1 MTNKIKYNDYP
12 NKEEFCKLYESL
24 SQQKL
29 AEFYGCNKLR
39 IRKWIDYFG
48 LSRRKRGGGNN
59 RKYLIDETQLK
70 KLVANGHS
78 NTEILEILNI
88 ECIGSLNKWLK
99 KFNIKR
105 TYNTKEHKVYHR
117 KVRWLTEK
125 IYSQHKNIINPNS
138 YPRTLCG
145 VEGGY
150 QLDHIVGVSDCFK
163 NGKSID
169 YCASVE
175 NLQMIPWKEN
185 LQKRKFGKK

>member
-88 ECIGSLNKWLK
+88 ECIGS
-99 KFNIKR
+99 
-105 TYNTKEHKVYHR
+105 
-117 KVRWLTEK
+117 
-125 IYSQHKNIINPNS
+125 
-138 YPRTLCG
+138 
-145 VEGGY
+145 
-150 QLDHIVGVSDCFK
+150 
-163 NGKSID
+163 
-169 YCASVE
+169 
-175 NLQMIPWKEN
+175 
-185 LQKRKFGKK
+185 